1 MIRVIKMKKYL
12 LLALSLAVFLASCKK
27 ENADSYYFHLHY
39 VFNGELY
46 DHYQGEPQKPER
58 RGIFGSI
65 SDPKDAFSDV
75 VRTPAGERQLR
86 LPVC

>member
-1 MIRVIKMKKYL
+1 MKKYL